1 MAVRIIYVRHAESL
15 WNPIGK
21 YQGRLDPELS
31 ERGHK
36 QAQLLAKALKKYNP
50 TALYSSPL
58 KRTYMTAEYISKEL
72 GLPINVDEDLIEI
85 DHGDWSGMLVEKVK
99 EEYPEMFRQWLYE
112 PQNVNFPNGEDL
124 HKVYERV
131 KRFQEK
137 ALEKHNG
144 ETIVAVSHTVPIRA
158 SFVAGLNLPLDKFWS
173 FGCDNASYSILDY
186 DTVRPILYKLNN
198 TYFLGELFVPALDAL

>member
-36 QAQLLAKALKKYNP
+36 QAQLLALTLKKYKP
-50 TALYSSPL
+50 SALYSSPL

-72 GLPINVDEDLIEI
+72 GLDIQIDEDIIEI
-85 DHGDWSGMLVEKVK
+85 DHGEWSGMLVEEVK
-99 EEYPEMFRQWLYE
+99 EKYPDMFRQWLYE
-112 PQNVNFPNGEDL
+112 PETIKFPHGETLVD
-124 HKVYERV
+124 VYNRV
-131 KRFQEK
+131 KRFQERM
-137 ALEKHNG
+137 LEKHDG
-144 ETIVAVSHTVPIRA
+144 ETVVAVSHTVPIRA
-158 SFVAGLNLPLDKFWS
+158 SFVAGLNLPLAKFWS

-186 DTVRPILYKLNN
+186 EKVRPILYKLNN
-198 TYFLGELFVPALDAL
+198 TYFLGDLFIPALDAL

>member
-36 QAQLLAKALKKYNP
+36 QAELLAKILKKYEP
-50 TALYSSPL
+50 SALYSSPL

-72 GLPINVDEDLIEI
+72 NLPITIDEDIIEI
-85 DHGDWSGMLVEKVK
+85 DHGEWSGMLVEEVK
-99 EEYPEMFRQWLYE
+99 EKYPDMFRQWLYE
-112 PQNVNFPNGEDL
+112 PETIKFPGGETLVD
-124 HKVYERV
+124 VYNRV
-131 KRFQEK
+131 KRFQERM
-137 ALEKHNG
+137 LEKHIG
-144 ETIVAVSHTVPIRA
+144 ETIIAVSHTVPIRA
-158 SFVAGLNLPLDKFWS
+158 SFVAGLDLQLEKFWS

-186 DTVRPILYKLNN
+186 EKVRPILYKLNN
-198 TYFLGELFVPALDAL
+198 TYFLGDLFIPALDAL

>member
-1 MAVRIIYVRHAESL
+1 LAVRIIYVRHAESL

-36 QAQLLAKALKKYNP
+36 QAELLAKTLKKYNP

-58 KRTYMTAEYISKEL
+58 KRTYMTAEYISREL
-72 GLPINVDEDLIEI
+72 NLPIQIDEDIIEI
-85 DHGDWSGMLVEKVK
+85 DHGEWSGMLVEEVK
-99 EEYPEMFRQWLYE
+99 NKHPDMFRQWLYE
-112 PQNVNFPNGEDL
+112 PETIKFPHGETLID
-124 HKVYERV
+124 VYNRV

-137 ALEKHNG
+137 MLEKHDG
-144 ETIVAVSHTVPIRA
+144 DTVIAVSHTVPIRA
-158 SFVAGLNLPLDKFWS
+158 SFVAGLDLPLGKFWS

-186 DTVRPILYKLNN
+186 EKVRPILYKLNN
-198 TYFLGELFVPALDAL
+198 TYFLGDLFIPALDAL

>member
-1 MAVRIIYVRHAESL
+1 LAVRIIYVRHAESL

-36 QAQLLAKALKKYNP
+36 QAKLLAEALKKYKP
-50 TALYSSPL
+50 TALYTSPL

-72 GLPINVDEDLIEI
+72 GLEPKIDEDIIEI
-85 DHGDWSGMLVEKVK
+85 DHGEWSGMLVDEVK
-99 EEYPEMFRQWLYE
+99 EKYPDMFRQWLYE
-112 PQNVNFPNGEDL
+112 PETIKFPGGETLID
-124 HKVYERV
+124 VYNRV

-137 ALEKHNG
+137 MLEKHDG
-144 ETIVAVSHTVPIRA
+144 ETVVAVSHTVPIRA
-158 SFVAGLNLPLDKFWS
+158 SFVAGLDLPLAKFWS

-186 DTVRPILYKLNN
+186 DKIRPILYKLNN
-198 TYFLGELFVPALDAL
+198 TYFLGDLFVPALDAL

>member
-1 MAVRIIYVRHAESL
+1 LAVRIIYVRHAESL

-58 KRTYMTAEYISKEL
+58 KRTYMTAEYIKKET
-72 GLPINVDEDLIEI
+72 GLEINIDEDIIEI
-85 DHGDWSGMLVEKVK
+85 DHGEWSGMLVEEVK
-99 EEYPEMFRQWLYE
+99 EKYPDMFRQWLYE
-112 PQNVNFPNGEDL
+112 PETIKFPHGETLID
-124 HKVYERV
+124 VYNRV
-131 KRFQEK
+131 KHFQEK
-137 ALEKHNG
+137 MLEKHDG
-144 ETIVAVSHTVPIRA
+144 ETVIAVSHTVPIRA
-158 SFVAGLNLPLDKFWS
+158 SFVAGLDLPLAKFWS

-186 DTVRPILYKLNN
+186 EKVRPILYKLNN

>member
-15 WNPIGK
+15 WNPIGR

-36 QAQLLAKALKKYNP
+36 QAELLAKALKKYNP

-72 GLPINVDEDLIEI
+72 NLPINIDEDIIEI
-85 DHGDWSGMLVEKVK
+85 DHGDWSGMLVEEVK
-99 EEYPEMFRQWLYE
+99 EKYPDMFRDWLYK
-112 PQNVNFPNGEDL
+112 PDTVNFPNGENLDE
-124 HKVYERV
+124 VYKRV
-131 KRFQEK
+131 KRFQDK
-137 ALEKHNG
+137 MLEKHDG
-144 ETIVAVSHTVPIRA
+144 ETVIAVSHTVPIRA
-158 SFVAGLNLPLDKFWS
+158 SLVAGLNLPKEKFWS

-186 DTVRPILYKLNN
+186 EKVRPILYKLNN
-198 TYFLGELFVPALDAL
+198 TYFLGDLFIPALDAL

>member
-15 WNPIGK
+15 WNPIGR

-36 QAQLLAKALKKYNP
+36 QVPLLAEALKKYNP
-50 TALYSSPL
+50 TALYSSTL

-72 GLPINVDEDLIEI
+72 GLPIVKNEDIIEI
-85 DHGDWSGMLVEKVK
+85 DHGDWSGMFVDEVK
-99 EEYPEMFRQWLYE
+99 EKYPDMFNDWLYK
-112 PQNVNFPNGEDL
+112 PHTVKFPNGEDL
-124 HKVYERV
+124 EAVAKRV
-131 KRFQEK
+131 KKFQEEM
-137 ALEKHNG
+137 LEKHDG

-158 SFVAGLNLPLDKFWS
+158 SLTVGLGLELNKFWS

-186 DTVRPILYKLNN
+186 DKVRPILYKLNN
-198 TYFLGELFVPALDAL
+198 TYFLKDLFIPAMDAL

>member
-36 QAQLLAKALKKYNP
+36 QAKLLAEALKKYKP
-50 TALYSSPL
+50 TALYTSPL

-72 GLPINVDEDLIEI
+72 GLEPKIDEDIIEI
-85 DHGDWSGMLVEKVK
+85 DHGEWSGMLVDEVK
-99 EEYPEMFRQWLYE
+99 EKYPDMFRQWLYE
-112 PQNVNFPNGEDL
+112 PETIKFPGGETLID
-124 HKVYERV
+124 VYNRV

-137 ALEKHNG
+137 MLEKHDG
-144 ETIVAVSHTVPIRA
+144 ETVVAVSHTVPIRA
-158 SFVAGLNLPLDKFWS
+158 SFVAGLDLPLAKFWS

-186 DTVRPILYKLNN
+186 DKIRPILYKLNN
-198 TYFLGELFVPALDAL
+198 TYFLGDLFVPALDAL